1 MTAVF
6 AAEQSTI
13 VTALTNAMT
22 SAVNDAMEA
31 IGAILPIV
39 LPVLGAVTV
48 IGIGIKIFKK
58 VTGKA

>member
-6 AAEQSTI
+6 AAEQSSI

-22 SAVNDAMEA
+22 SAANDAMDA
-31 IGAILPIV
+31 ISAVLPIV
-39 LPVLGAVTV
+39 LPIVGAVAV
-48 IGIGIKIFKK
+48 VGIGIKIFKK